1 MSSFAADMERRIK
14 FIYGLTIC
22 AIVTYSIVQGY
33 WLYSRY
39 QLSLEGYK
47 SELYNTIIACADEDI
62 AIRKTLPHPPRFYGN
77 RFRKTYDIK
86 GDDAVETWRYEIFA
100 LDTLH
105 CSLPTSKG
113 TDAHAYLLDYIAS
126 LHDSLPKELPK
137 GLEYFVFTCD
147 SKNNEDMG
155 TSQLVEALNRFTV
168 DHQHPFQKERLDS
181 ILRSRGIAAQNVT
194 TTKAD
199 TMVWQP
205 SMQLYGSIWQPI
217 MQVSYP
223 YDIFEGQ
230 QVVVTTA
237 ISISPVIRRM
247 AYTLLMTVLLS
258 LFLIFCLVYQ
268 ILTIR
273 KQRHIEAVRQEF
285 LHTMI
290 HELKRPIATLKMCVS
305 FMGNERMMQDAKGKQ
320 RILSSSHNELDNLT
334 SYFSKL
340 RDITFSDSTE
350 IPLVKSRFSL
360 RSLIE
365 ECIGKQNIPNGKE
378 VKMQIVAGNDV
389 EAWADR
395 MHIGNIISNL
405 LENAIK
411 YSYDAVN
418 IRIDY
423 LQRKDGLLQI
433 SVADNGTGIARADQR
448 YVFDKFYRSE
458 TVKDKAI
465 SGIGLGLSYV
475 KLLVEA
481 HGGTISFE
489 STEGKGTTFTILI
502 PQTDGKDQN
511 TARG

>member
-1 MSSFAADMERRIK
+1 MYFCSMERRFK

-22 AIVTYSIVQGY
+22 AIIVYSIVQGY

-39 QLSLEGYK
+39 RMSLEEYK
-47 SELYNTIIACADEDI
+47 SELYSMIIACAEEEL
-62 AIRKTLPHPPRFYGN
+62 AIRKSLPHSPRFYGN
-77 RFRKTYDIK
+77 RFRKTYEIK
-86 GDDAVETWRYEIFA
+86 GDDAVETWRYEVFA

-105 CSLPTSKG
+105 YIPKG
-113 TDAHAYLLDYIAS
+113 SDANAYLLDYIAN
-126 LHDSLPKELPK
+126 LHDSVPTELPK

-147 SKNNEDMG
+147 SKDNKEMG

-181 ILRSRGIAAQNVT
+181 ILKSRDIAAQSII

-199 TMVWQP
+199 TMIWQP
-205 SMQLYGSIWQPI
+205 SMQTKGSIWQPV

-230 QVVVTTA
+230 QVVVKTA

-247 AYTLLMTVLLS
+247 AYTLLITILLS
-258 LFLIFCLVYQ
+258 FFLIFCLVYQ

-273 KQRHIEAVRQEF
+273 KQRHIEAIRKEF

-290 HELKRPIATLKMCVS
+290 HELKRPISTLKMCVS
-305 FMGNERMMQDAKGKQ
+305 FMGNERMMLDGESKQ
-320 RILSSSHNELDNLT
+320 KILNSSHNELDNLT

-350 IPLVKSRFSL
+350 IPLVKSLFSL
-360 RSLIE
+360 RSLME
-365 ECIGKQNIPNGKE
+365 ECISKQNIPSDKE
-378 VKMQIVAGNDV
+378 VRMEIVAEDDL
-389 EAWADR
+389 ETRADR
-395 MHIGNIISNL
+395 MHMANIVCNL

-411 YSYDAVN
+411 YSREAVT

-423 LQRKDGLLQI
+423 RMREDGVVQI
-433 SVADNGTGIARADQR
+433 TVADNGIGIAKADQR

-458 TVKDKAI
+458 SAKDKAI
-465 SGIGLGLSYV
+465 PGIGLGLSYV

-481 HGGTISFE
+481 HGGRISLD
-489 STEGKGTTFTILI
+489 STEGEGTTFTIII
-502 PQTDGKDQN
+502 PQTDGK
-511 TARG
+511 G